1 MKYDIFS
8 VGDNVADYYRSEKR
22 VYAGGGAYNVAVMAG
37 RTGKKT
43 AYFGTFGTDENAKFL
58 FDNLKKSRVAYP
70 LTDIKKGRN
79 AVSIVENKNGESII
93 NGVDKGVYKK
103 LDINDAQ
110 LKIIA
115 NSEIV
120 HTTAYS
126 YFEDY
131 IKKLRFK
138 TKISFDFSYIRKK
151 EYLKE
156 LLRRVNFAF
165 FSEAKESENEEEFLK
180 WASEQGAEVVIL
192 TRGKNEVL
200 MKYDGKLVKKRVPEV
215 EVVDDLGTGDAFIAG
230 FLSSSL
236 EEKSYEECL
245 DTAVKTAAKY
255 CQVKG
260 SLGVSKPAE
269 KEIILFQD
277 VHADK

>member
-8 VGDNVADYYRSEKR
+8 VGDNVADYYRAEKK
-22 VYAGGGAYNVAVMAG
+22 VYAGGGAYNVAVMAK
-37 RTGKKT
+37 RMNKKT

-58 FDNLKKSRVAYP
+58 FDNLKKSSVAYP

-79 AVSIVENKNGESII
+79 AVSIVEKENGKSQIK
-93 NGVDKGVYKK
+93 GVDKGVYKK
-103 LDINDAQ
+103 LDINDVQ

-115 NSEIV
+115 NSKVV

-165 FSEAKESENEEEFLK
+165 FSEAKDSENEEEFVE

-200 MKYDGKLVKKRVPEV
+200 MKYDNKLITREVPEV
-215 EVVDDLGTGDAFIAG
+215 DVTDDLGTGDAFIAG
-230 FLSSSL
+230 FLSSAV
-236 EEKSYEECL
+236 EGKPYEQCL
-245 DTAVKTAAKY
+245 DKAVETAAKY
-255 CQVKG
+255 CRVKG
-260 SLGVSKPAE
+260 SLGVSKPVD
-269 KEIILFQD
+269 KEIILFQN
-277 VHADK
+277 VHADE

>member
-1 MKYDIFS
+1 
-8 VGDNVADYYRSEKR
+8 
-22 VYAGGGAYNVAVMAG
+22 VAVMTG
-37 RTGKKT
+37 RMGKKT
-43 AYFGTFGTDENAKFL
+43 AYFGTFGTDENAKFM

-79 AVSIVENKNGESII
+79 AISIVEMNNGKSQSK
-93 NGVDKGVYKK
+93 GVDKGVYKK

-115 NSEIV
+115 NSKIV

-165 FSEAKESENEEEFLK
+165 FSESKDRENEEEFVN

-192 TRGKNEVL
+192 TRGKNQVL
-200 MKYDGKLVKKRVPEV
+200 MKYDDRLIKKEV
-215 EVVDDLGTGDAFIAG
+215 SEIEVIDDLGTGDAFIAG
-230 FLSSSL
+230 FLSSAA
-236 EEKSYEECL
+236 EGKAYEKCL
-245 DTAVKTAAKY
+245 DTAVKIAAKY
-255 CQVKG
+255 CRVKG
-260 SLGVSKPAE
+260 SLGVSKPVE
-269 KEIILFQD
+269 NEMILFQN
-277 VHADK
+277 VHADE